1 MIHMIE
7 TDYASPVLRKLM
19 TSERTMQDDERMLT
33 IFNGV
38 PENHA
43 FVDQYGPEAIFAQV
57 GLSWWRDV
65 VPRLNEDF
73 VLSPD
78 ECGHV
83 ARMVLDAMPPAPT
96 KVIQAIGEGTELAY
110 CVEQYPEAKVIRDPS
125 IPYSAE
131 EQSTLFFKL
140 GQLVGFLNN
149 GARGDNGIV
158 VSP

>member
-7 TDYASPVLRKLM
+7 TDYASPVLRGLM

-38 PENHA
+38 PENHT
-43 FVDQYGPEAIFAQV
+43 FVDKYGPESIFAQV

-73 VLSPD
+73 VLEPA
-78 ECGHV
+78 ECGTV
-83 ARMVLDAMPPAPT
+83 VQMLMEAMPPSPT
-96 KVIQAIGEGTELAY
+96 KVIQAMGAGTELAH
-110 CVEQYPEAKVIRDPS
+110 CVEQFPDAKVIRDPS
-125 IPYSAE
+125 QPYSAE
-131 EQSTLFFKL
+131 EQAVLFFKL
-140 GQLVGFLNN
+140 GQLVGFFHN
-149 GARGDNGIV
+149 GAAGTGIV